1 MALFVIP
8 IIYILM
14 DRLCRR
20 LTGKSSA
27 HGLIQAAA
35 IDRETRALA
44 NASSGEQG
52 HA

>member
-1 MALFVIP
+1 
-8 IIYILM
+8 M

-35 IDRETRALA
+35 IDRETRETA
-44 NASSGEQG
+44 NANAAANAAAAEHS